1 MNDKIKELA
10 EQAEINYVTGM
21 GYSHDKVSDL
31 QLKEFAELVV
41 LECCKEIIQEP
52 FNAGAA
58 SSWLKDYFEVEE

>member
-31 QLKEFAELVV
+31 QLKEFAELIIK
-41 LECCKEIIQEP
+41 ECCNICC
-52 FNAGAA
+52 
-58 SSWLKDYFEVEE
+58 EVRKCNDL